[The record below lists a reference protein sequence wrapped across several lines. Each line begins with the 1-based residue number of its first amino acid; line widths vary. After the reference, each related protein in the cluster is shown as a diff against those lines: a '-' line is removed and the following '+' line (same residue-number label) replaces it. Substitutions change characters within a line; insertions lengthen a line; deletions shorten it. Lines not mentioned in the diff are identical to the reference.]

1 MELQLGVG
9 TARRSETYIR
19 QLNGQ
24 QSQSIKRL
32 TNLEMGTPSVQGI
45 FEKFDKAIEAKLK
58 LKNRGY
64 EGDKPN
70 PEDWADLMQDDEDF
84 RDEFEKI
91 YNCNEI
97 PEADESTPEV
107 MDDTYLN
114 MELALPRDDE
124 GPEFARVTKRLRDK
138 DGVPIGTANDNPII
152 DTRLYEVEYADGH
165 KAALAANAI
174 AENMFA
180 QIDDEGNRFVLF
192 ESIVNHR
199 VNGKQLKGDE
209 GIITSSNGARRFKE
223 TTRGWEI
230 LIQWK
235 DGSTSWEKLKDVKD
249 SYPIQLAEYAYEK
262 KLMKEPAFRWWVN
275 HVLKKKERLV
285 SKVKSKY
292 WRTTHKF
299 GIRIPKSVEEA
310 KRLDQMNGDNLWWNA
325 ICEEMKNV
333 RVAFEEHQGPMPPGF
348 QHINCHMIFDVKM
361 GENFRRKARLVAGG
375 HTTDVPSTMTYSS
388 VVSRDSVRI
397 ALTIAALNGLKVR
410 ACDIQN
416 AYLTAPCREKIYTT
430 AGPEFGS
437 DAGKQML
444 VVRALYGLKTAGASY
459 RSFFA
464 EALRDLGFRPSYA
477 DPDVWMKPAL
487 KANGDTYWE
496 YVLCYVDDVL
506 AIHEDPRIT
515 LGLIMK
521 KKFKLKNDKMDEPEM
536 YLGAE
541 LSKMDNED
549 GDTCWSMSSDKYCSA
564 MVANVEETLSRKGL
578 RLPSQRQCQTPL
590 SSGYKPELDCTC
602 ELKADGV
609 QRYQEIIGSLRWAIE
624 LGRLDILLETSLL
637 SSHLAIPRE
646 GHLEQALHIV
656 GYLKYK
662 KKFRLLYDCGYPDI
676 NEKVFKQYDWLDFYR
691 HAKEAIPPNMPE
703 ARGKHVIITCFVDA
717 NHAGNQQDRRSQSG
731 LLIFVNKAPIHW
743 YSKKQATVES
753 STFGAEFCAMRIAVE
768 MIEALRYKLRM
779 FGVPIDGAAN
789 VYCDN
794 EAVYKNTVAPEST
807 LKKKHHS
814 ISYHRCREA
823 IAAGTIRIA
832 KQGTMKNLADL
843 FTKTLT
849 IGRRLFLLERFTY

>member
-1 MELQLGVG
+1 MRVLQ
-9 TARRSETYIR
+9 
-19 QLNGQ
+19 
-24 QSQSIKRL
+24 
-32 TNLEMGTPSVQGI
+32 
-45 FEKFDKAIEAKLK
+45 D
-58 LKNRGY
+58 
-64 EGDKPN
+64 
-70 PEDWADLMQDDEDF
+70 
-84 RDEFEKI
+84 
-91 YNCNEI
+91 
-97 PEADESTPEV
+97 
-107 MDDTYLN
+107 
-114 MELALPRDDE
+114 
-124 GPEFARVTKRLRDK
+124 
-138 DGVPIGTANDNPII
+138 
-152 DTRLYEVEYADGH
+152 
-165 KAALAANAI
+165 
-174 AENMFA
+174 
-180 QIDDEGNRFVLF
+180 
-192 ESIVNHR
+192 
-199 VNGKQLKGDE
+199 
-209 GIITSSNGARRFKE
+209 
-223 TTRGWEI
+223 
-230 LIQWK
+230 
-235 DGSTSWEKLKDVKD
+235 
-249 SYPIQLAEYAYEK
+249 YEK
-262 KLMKEPAFRWWVN
+262 KIMKEPAFRWWVN
-275 HVLKKKERLV
+275 HVIKKKERLV

-292 WRTTHKF
+292 WKRTHKF
-299 GIRIPKSVEEA
+299 GIKIPKNVDEA
-310 KRLDQMNGDNLWWNA
+310 KRFDQENGDHLWWNA

-333 RVAFEEHQGPMPPGF
+333 RIAFEEREGPMPPGYH
-348 QHINCHMIFDVKM
+348 HIKCHMIFDVKM

-375 HTTDVPSTMTYSS
+375 HTTEVPSTLTYSS

-397 ALTIAALNGLKVR
+397 ALTIAALNDLQVR

-437 DAGKQML
+437 DAGKRML

-564 MVANVEETLSRKGL
+564 MVANVEETLSRQGL

-646 GHLEQALHIV
+646 GHLE
-656 GYLKYK
+656 
-662 KKFRLLYDCGYPDI
+662 
-676 NEKVFKQYDWLDFYR
+676 
-691 HAKEAIPPNMPE
+691 
-703 ARGKHVIITCFVDA
+703 
-717 NHAGNQQDRRSQSG
+717 
-731 LLIFVNKAPIHW
+731 
-743 YSKKQATVES
+743 
-753 STFGAEFCAMRIAVE
+753 
-768 MIEALRYKLRM
+768 
-779 FGVPIDGAAN
+779 
-789 VYCDN
+789 
-794 EAVYKNTVAPEST
+794 
-807 LKKKHHS
+807 
-814 ISYHRCREA
+814 
-823 IAAGTIRIA
+823 
-832 KQGTMKNLADL
+832 
-843 FTKTLT
+843 
-849 IGRRLFLLERFTY
+849 